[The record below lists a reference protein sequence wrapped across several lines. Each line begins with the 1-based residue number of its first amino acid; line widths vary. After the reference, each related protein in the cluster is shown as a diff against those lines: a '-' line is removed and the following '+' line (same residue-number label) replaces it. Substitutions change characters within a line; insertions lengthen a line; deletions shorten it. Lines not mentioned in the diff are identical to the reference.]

1 MPNISC
7 PAKLDFIKGLS
18 FLEFY
23 SYTPDKPSFVV
34 DTMDALVNSRVI
46 TGATQ
51 IVNTD
56 PLYGISQQSQYIL
69 VTATAATQVITITK
83 QIDLNNNIFNSGDE
97 AIIAFPIKFIG
108 GAGLATSTEAQ
119 RTVDVQITDTASTP
133 VTFGPTGTVAV
144 PEMRYVMG
152 QPVSVFSA
160 VQNLTGLEELI
171 KVPIQKVSQST
182 TKIVA
187 SIQITLNLPVGSVF
201 AIYKS
206 SIYRTDEDLCSAGV
220 SPILELIP
228 DSVKITFTPNIAT
241 ETGQMKNILSQ
252 TAQANSLKISIT
264 TLGLDPEK
272 YRKFIGAPKFND
284 DGQMAQNTITTT
296 IPNNGYLTSAQIN
309 GLERVNDETDIM
321 ISKIVNGQKVDMGST
336 QGAVALKDRFK
347 FVKGSQNVIFFNT
360 ADIGKTIEIRLVV
373 RDSAY
378 QKMSIP
384 NITVIKKGTLKGF
397 FSSSPEWDSSTSKM
411 YAIFRDMNVTANIE
425 FGDFGNS
432 KQSKINLECEQIVTD
447 LSGSSTDFFYKPI
460 N

>member
-1 MPNISC
+1 MPTISC
-7 PAKLDFIKGLS
+7 PAQLDFIKGLS

-34 DTMDALVNSRVI
+34 DMMDSLASSRVI

-83 QIDLNNNIFNSGDE
+83 PIDLNNNIFNSGDE
-97 AIIAFPIKFIG
+97 AIIAFPIKFIS
-108 GAGLATSTEAQ
+108 GAGLATSTAAQ

-133 VTFGPTGTVAV
+133 VTFGPAGTVVV

-160 VQNLTGLEELI
+160 VQDITGLDELI

-187 SIQITLNLPVGSVF
+187 SIQVTLNLPVGSVF

-220 SPILELIP
+220 SPVLELIP
-228 DSVKITFTPNIAT
+228 DNVKVTFTPNIAT
-241 ETGQMKNILSQ
+241 ETGQMKNVLGQ

-264 TLGLDPEK
+264 TLGFDPEK
-272 YRKFIGAPKFND
+272 YRKFIGAPKFSD
-284 DGQMAQNTITTT
+284 AGQMAQNTITLTV
-296 IPNNGYLTSAQIN
+296 PNTGYLTSAQIS
-309 GLERVNDETDIM
+309 GLENVNDETDIM
-321 ISKIVNGQKVDMGST
+321 ISKIVNKQRVDMGST
-336 QGAVALKDRFK
+336 QGQVALKDRFK
-347 FVKGSQNVIFFNT
+347 FVKGSQNAIFFNA
-360 ADIGKTIEIRLVV
+360 ADFGKEVEIRLVI

-378 QKMSIP
+378 QKMSVP
-384 NITVIKKGTLKGF
+384 NITVIKQGTLKGF
-397 FSSSPEWDSSTSKM
+397 FSSSPDWSKSTNKM
-411 YAIFRDMNVTANIE
+411 YGVFRDMNVTANIM
-425 FGDFGNS
+425 FGDFGS
-432 KQSKINLECEQIVTD
+432 GKQTKINLECEQIVTD
-447 LSGSSTDFFYKPI
+447 LSGSSTDFFFKPI